1 MINTRDN
8 FRQRESK
15 GRGGSHAGELAARL
29 RAAHR
34 RAVRRGPLCGRGP
47 RRRQAREVTVRKAP
61 APDVGRVVE
70 EHAAIR
76 RELDVV
82 QVVRRRRPRVLRRTE
97 HKRLLGLVIIVVWQR
112 ERVMRAAVDKTVQ
125 FVVRVGM
132 ERRRLRLGL
141 ERPRGRVGIEH
152 VARGRDEQLQAR
164 LAAL

>member
-1 MINTRDN
+1 M
-8 FRQRESK
+8 RE
-15 GRGGSHAGELAARL
+15 
-29 RAAHR
+29 
-34 RAVRRGPLCGRGP
+34 
-47 RRRQAREVTVRKAP
+47 AP

-70 EHAAIR
+70 ERAAIR

-125 FVVRVGM
+125 FVVRVRV